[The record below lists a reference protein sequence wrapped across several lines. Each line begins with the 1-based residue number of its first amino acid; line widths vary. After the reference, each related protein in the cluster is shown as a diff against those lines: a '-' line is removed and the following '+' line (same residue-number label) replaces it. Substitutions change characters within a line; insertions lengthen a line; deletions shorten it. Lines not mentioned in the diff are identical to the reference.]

1 MLRSVL
7 AVLLGIITLT
17 VISFTVEAGMD
28 PLLLRMFP
36 QALPDDAAL
45 GANLIVRAVMFA
57 YGAASI
63 AAGGY
68 VTARVARRA
77 PVGHALAMGLLQSAL
92 TLYAMYAVVKHA
104 PTWIWVISTV
114 MAVPAAWI
122 GGLIAARREPAKA
135 LPADG

>member
-17 VISFTVEAGMD
+17 VISFAVEAGMD
-28 PLLLRMFP
+28 PLLLRLFP
-36 QALPDDAAL
+36 HALPNEAAL
-45 GANLIVRAVMFA
+45 GQNLVVRAVMFA

-63 AAGGY
+63 GAGGY

-77 PVGHALAMGLLQSAL
+77 PVGHALAMGLLQSVL

-104 PTWIWVISTV
+104 PMWIWIISTV
-114 MAVPAAWI
+114 MAVPAAWL
-122 GGLIAARREPAKA
+122 GGLLAARRESLQRVA
-135 LPADG
+135 G

>member
-17 VISFTVEAGMD
+17 VISFAVEAGMD

-36 QALPDDAAL
+36 QALPNEAAL

-63 AAGGY
+63 GAGGY

-122 GGLIAARREPAKA
+122 GWL
-135 LPADG
+135 